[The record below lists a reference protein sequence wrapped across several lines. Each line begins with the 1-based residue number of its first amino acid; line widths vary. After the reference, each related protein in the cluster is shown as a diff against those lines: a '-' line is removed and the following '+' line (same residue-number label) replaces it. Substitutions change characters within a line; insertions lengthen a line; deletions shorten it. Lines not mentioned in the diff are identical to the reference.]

1 MPSNPGSARA
11 IRRAKDREAA
21 RSARRRT
28 QGKAAPSPEIDVD
41 ALAAA
46 AAGGSRDDAA
56 VQQAAAEAAARTPGA
71 AGAAATPPLTMDE
84 IPPEAQKALQGLLKG
99 AEAPPPG
106 AAGSPPDLKE
116 SSKRAKKFIIL
127 ERELAELLTFP
138 AGPALMAGDTFCAEH
153 FAVQG
158 PMLARQL
165 TIYSESH
172 PATFDTL
179 VWLARQGSLL
189 VIATAVV
196 GYLLPPAI
204 HHGLP
209 APNGMRKHYGM
220 EPRPEPA
227 PEPDLQAVA

>member
-1 MPSNPGSARA
+1 VATTTARSV
-11 IRRAKDREAA
+11 RRAREREEARNARKTAA
-21 RSARRRT
+21 KN
-28 QGKAAPSPEIDVD
+28 GAAKVDPD

-46 AAGGSRDDAA
+46 AAAGGHDEA
-56 VQQAAAEAAARTPGA
+56 VIQAAAA
-71 AGAAATPPLTMDE
+71 AGIPPLTMEE
-84 IPPEAQKALQGLLKG
+84 IPPEAQKALGDLLASTEGPK
-99 AEAPPPG
+99 
-106 AAGSPPDLKE
+106 AAGGPTGASDAKE
-116 SSKRAKKFIIL
+116 SSKRARKYISL

-138 AGPALMAGDTFCAEH
+138 AGPALMAGDQFCAQH

-165 TIYSESH
+165 VIYSESH
-172 PATFDTL
+172 AATYDTL

-209 APNGMRKHYGM
+209 APSGLRQHYGM
-220 EPRPEPA
+220 EQKPT
-227 PEPDLQAVA
+227 EPDLAVAA